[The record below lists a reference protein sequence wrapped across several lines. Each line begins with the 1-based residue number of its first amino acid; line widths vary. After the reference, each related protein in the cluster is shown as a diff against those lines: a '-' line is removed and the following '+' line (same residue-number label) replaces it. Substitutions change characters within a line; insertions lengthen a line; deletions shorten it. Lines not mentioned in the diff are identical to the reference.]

1 MIAASTCRCYQ
12 GILDNFPNGFPNTI
26 LVSDCWAAQLKTP
39 ILSKQ
44 ICLSHIQRDL
54 KYFIQSCKNRWSK
67 RFLKLI
73 YEALELK
80 KHIIQNPSM
89 KHSYYLWTFL
99 DHLDV
104 PPDYNGAER
113 AIRHVKVKQKVS
125 GQFRSEKG
133 AQQFAIIRSVY
144 DEIRKN
150 NGKAFDALSLVANFV
165 PV

>member
-1 MIAASTCRCYQ
+1 
-12 GILDNFPNGFPNTI
+12 
-26 LVSDCWAAQLKTP
+26 
-39 ILSKQ
+39 
-44 ICLSHIQRDL
+44 
-54 KYFIQSCKNRWSK
+54 
-67 RFLKLI
+67 
-73 YEALELK
+73 
-80 KHIIQNPSM
+80 
-89 KHSYYLWTFL
+89 
-99 DHLDV
+99 V